1 MQAPKDSATK
11 FVRSL
16 DGNYLLLREAA
27 ESLRVSQATLRKFIK
42 DDNANLGPSKCV
54 WFGKS
59 KIYLYT
65 IWDIE
70 KISKYLE
77 HRKTVFDNDETQPK
91 LSGRG
96 RPAIWSPEERKERQ
110 RKFARVS
117 YYKRKAQAMLVI
129 GTTEQYLEAI
139 KKAEEIKKELEE
151 EK

>member
-1 MQAPKDSATK
+1 MQTPKDSATK

-16 DGNYLLLREAA
+16 DGNYFMLREAA
-27 ESLRVSQATLRKFIK
+27 ESLKVSHATLRKFIK
-42 DDNANLGPSKCV
+42 DDNEKLGPSKCV

-65 IWDIE
+65 TEDIN

-77 HRKTVFDNDETQPK
+77 SRKEVFDNDETQPK

-96 RPAIWSPEERKERQ
+96 RPAIWSPEEKKERQ

-117 YYKRKAQAMLVI
+117 YYKRKAQAMLAI

-139 KKAEEIKKELEE
+139 KKAEQITKELKE